1 MWALV
6 REKLQKSN
14 SVVDNFLML
23 ARQMMGRLDRK
34 ELEVWYITVW
44 SI

>member
-6 REKLQKSN
+6 RGKSQKSN
-14 SVVDNFLML
+14 SAANNFLML
-23 ARQMMGRLDRK
+23 ARQMMGSLDKK
-34 ELEVWYITVW
+34 ELEVWSIIAW